1 MLVQQVLGALNEVMS
16 ALVEPY
22 IQRDVL
28 VFVILIL
35 NRLEQVKLNIVL
47 IIVLI
52 QVGGE
57 VAHSLEIC
65 K

>member
-1 MLVQQVLGALNEVMS
+1 MIISSMELFSVAV
-16 ALVEPY
+16 
-22 IQRDVL
+22 
-28 VFVILIL
+28 LIL

-52 QVGGE
+52 QQDGE